1 MMKSNLQL
9 IQAFYTAFQQKDYK
23 TMQSCYADNAVF
35 SDPIFNSLQAN
46 EVKAMWEMFCKNGK
60 ELSISINEIIQH
72 GEQVKATWTA
82 EYLFTA
88 TNKKVTNIISATF
101 DFENGLIT
109 NHSDYFDFYKWAR
122 QAFGFNGLLLGWT
135 NFFQKKVQKVALKNL
150 YKFQKNN

>member
-1 MMKSNLQL
+1 MQL

-23 TMQSCYADNAVF
+23 IMQSCYADNTVF
-35 SDPIFNSLQAN
+35 SDPVFDSLKAN
-46 EVKAMWEMFCKNGK
+46 EVRAMWEMFCKNGK
-60 ELSISINEIIQH
+60 DLSISINEIKQQ
-72 GEQVKATWTA
+72 GEQVKAIWTA

-122 QAFGFNGLLLGWT
+122 QAFGLKGLLLGWT
-135 NFFQKKVQKVALKNL
+135 AFFQKKVHLQALKSL
-150 YKFQKNN
+150 QKFMERK